1 MRVLAA
7 LLVLLLLG
15 TFAPPALHRSSPPPA
30 NPVLT
35 FDPVPL
41 DSRNLERKRAGRLVW
56 LGGWELERDDPRFG
70 GISALHVEGELV
82 TALSDAGTLMRFTTP
97 TAIPD
102 IKIEPLSAGPGS
114 ADVKGDRDAES
125 LAVHGGP

>member
-15 TFAPPALHRSSPPPA
+15 TFAPPALHRSRPPPA
-30 NPVLT
+30 DPVLT
-35 FDPVPL
+35 FDHVSL
-41 DSRNLERKRAGRLVW
+41 DSRNFERKRAGRLVW
-56 LGGWELERDDPRFG
+56 LGGWELESDDPRFG

-97 TAIPD
+97 TAVPD

-114 ADVKGDRDAES
+114 AEVKGDRDA
-125 LAVHGGP
+125 